1 MYTYI
6 ELKEQEK
13 KIFEQIEE
21 IRGKNFEAIKELIE
35 LSKTYQ
41 EEFRILPKELK
52 TTSFY
57 KMHSR
62 LEVLKE
68 EIEIS
73 TIDEEAKNTIIKLID
88 LVDEKIT
95 ENNIKLKECDEQLL
109 ENTIQIEHRRAYIEE
124 KIKLIESNYDKIAKL
139 DKKKELHQQI
149 IDNGDIDER
158 VKEEAK
164 KVIANIEIEKALL
177 IKENNEIL
185 KEENLKEDI
194 IELNKE
200 EQLEEPKKEEKKK
213 EEVTTIA
220 VADVSEENTPEV
232 SIEERIEEAFETPEL
247 SEEIT
252 EEQPELMPV
261 TPEEPQ
267 EVVNVHRAS
276 PELIGKIK
284 KAGKVGLGILVIGA
298 AVAAIIANPM
308 ALFAIPAGGLLL
320 DQAKEKLLKK

>member
-73 TIDEEAKNTIIKLID
+73 SIDEEAKNTIIKLID

-109 ENTIQIEHRRAYIEE
+109 DNTIQMEKRRAYIEE

-200 EQLEEPKKEEKKK
+200 EQLEEPKKEKID
-213 EEVTTIA
+213 EVTTIA
-220 VADVSEENTPEV
+220 VEDVSEENIPEV

-308 ALFAIPAGGLLL
+308 ALLAIPAGGLLL